1 MDSQWL
7 TEVGPGKLFLDYG
20 PISMVIAASRDGEPL
35 TALCRDAGQIAV
47 DCLTELGPQLKLLKR
62 SWTQFEP
69 GELSGV
75 AVTMWQAVQATADN
89 DLTPMAA
96 VAGAFADKVA
106 DWLQQQGATKVLV
119 NNGGDVAI
127 RLLADETT
135 KVGVMPEIGGEGFSK
150 LVRLASGDGI
160 GGIATSGLGG
170 RSFTCG
176 VMESVTVLAKSC
188 AVADAFATSLANAS
202 YIDSSAVV
210 RGLARLIDPDT
221 DIPDL
226 MVTES
231 VGRLT
236 PQEVQQ
242 SMQQVL
248 ARLRD
253 NVDKRIIKGATLHL
267 QGANRSYPEALFSKM
282 DVQVQCQQIR
292 GK

>member
-7 TEVGPGKLFLDYG
+7 TEVGPGKVFLDYG
-20 PISMVIAASRDGEPL
+20 PISMVIAASRDGEPM
-35 TALCRDAGQIAV
+35 TELCRDAGQVAV
-47 DCLTELGPQLKLLKR
+47 DCLSELGPQLKYLKR
-62 SWTQFEP
+62 SWTQCKP
-69 GELSGV
+69 VELSGV
-75 AVTMWQAVQATADN
+75 AITMWQAVQSTGDIN
-89 DLTPMAA
+89 LTPMAA

-106 DWLQQQGATKVLV
+106 DWLQQQGATKALV

-135 KVGVMPEIGGEGFSK
+135 KVGVMPEIGGVGFSK
-150 LVRLASGDGI
+150 LVRLTSGDGI

-202 YIDSSAVV
+202 YIDSPAVV

-236 PQEVQQ
+236 PQEVHQ

-248 ARLRD
+248 TRLRD
-253 NVDKRIIKGATLHL
+253 NVDKLIITGATLHL
-267 QGANRSYPEALFSKM
+267 QGFSQSYPEALFS
-282 DVQVQCQQIR
+282 
-292 GK
+292 

>member
-150 LVRLASGDGI
+150 LVRLTSIDGI

-248 ARLRD
+248 TRLRD

-267 QGANRSYPEALFSKM
+267 QGANRSYPEALFS
-282 DVQVQCQQIR
+282 
-292 GK
+292 

>member
-1 MDSQWL
+1 VDSQWL

-150 LVRLASGDGI
+150 LVRLTSSDGI

-248 ARLRD
+248 TRLRD

-267 QGANRSYPEALFSKM
+267 QGANRSYPEALFS
-282 DVQVQCQQIR
+282 
-292 GK
+292 

>member
-7 TEVGPGKLFLDYG
+7 TEVGPGKVFLDYG
-20 PISMVIAASRDGEPL
+20 PISMVIAASRDGEPM
-35 TALCRDAGQIAV
+35 TELCRDAGQVAV
-47 DCLTELGPQLKLLKR
+47 DCLSELGPQLKYLKR
-62 SWTQFEP
+62 SWTQCEP
-69 GELSGV
+69 DELSGV
-75 AVTMWQAVQATADN
+75 AFAMWQAVQSTGDIN
-89 DLTPMAA
+89 LTPMAA

-106 DWLQQQGATKVLV
+106 DWLQQQGATKALV

-135 KVGVMPEIGGEGFSK
+135 KVGVMPEIGGVGFSK
-150 LVRLASGDGI
+150 LVRLTAGDGI

-176 VMESVTVLAKSC
+176 IMESVTVLAKSC
-188 AVADAFATSLANAS
+188 AVADAFATSLANGS
-202 YIDSSAVV
+202 YIDSPAVV

-248 ARLRD
+248 TRLRD

-267 QGANRSYPEALFSKM
+267 QEANRSYPEALFS
-282 DVQVQCQQIR
+282 
-292 GK
+292 

>member
-1 MDSQWL
+1 
-7 TEVGPGKLFLDYG
+7 
-20 PISMVIAASRDGEPL
+20 MVIAASRDGEPL

-75 AVTMWQAVQATADN
+75 AVTMWQAVQATADK

-226 MVTES
+226 MVTKS

-242 SMQQVL
+242 SMQQVENKL
-248 ARLRD
+248 LPAIS
-253 NVDKRIIKGATLHL
+253 NGKVHSCSAFL
-267 QGANRSYPEALFSKM
+267 QGRTKQWP
-282 DVQVQCQQIR
+282 QV
-292 GK
+292 

>member
-7 TEVGPGKLFLDYG
+7 TEVGPGKVFLDYG
-20 PISMVIAASRDGEPL
+20 PISMVIAASRDGEPM
-35 TALCRDAGQIAV
+35 TELCRDAGQVAV
-47 DCLTELGPQLKLLKR
+47 DCLSELGPQLKDLKR
-62 SWTQFEP
+62 SWTQCEP
-69 GELSGV
+69 DELSGV
-75 AVTMWQAVQATADN
+75 AFAMWQAVQSTGDIN
-89 DLTPMAA
+89 LTPMAA

-106 DWLQQQGATKVLV
+106 DWLQQQGATKALV

-135 KVGVMPEIGGEGFSK
+135 KVGVMPEIGGVGFSK
-150 LVRLASGDGI
+150 LVRLTAGDGI

-176 VMESVTVLAKSC
+176 IMESVTVLAKSC
-188 AVADAFATSLANAS
+188 AVADAFATSLANGS
-202 YIDSSAVV
+202 YIDSPAVV

-236 PQEVQQ
+236 PQEVHQ

-248 ARLRD
+248 TRLRD

-267 QGANRSYPEALFSKM
+267 QGANRSYPEALFS
-282 DVQVQCQQIR
+282 
-292 GK
+292 

>member
-7 TEVGPGKLFLDYG
+7 TEVGPGKVFLDYG
-20 PISMVIAASRDGEPL
+20 PISMVIAASRDGEPM
-35 TALCRDAGQIAV
+35 TELCRDAGQVAV
-47 DCLTELGPQLKLLKR
+47 DCLSELGPQLKYLKR
-62 SWTQFEP
+62 SWTQCEP
-69 GELSGV
+69 DELSGV
-75 AVTMWQAVQATADN
+75 AFAMWQAVQSTGDIN
-89 DLTPMAA
+89 LTPMAA

-106 DWLQQQGATKVLV
+106 DWLQQQGATKALV

-135 KVGVMPEIGGEGFSK
+135 KVGVMPEIGGVGFSK
-150 LVRLASGDGI
+150 LVRLTAGDGI

-176 VMESVTVLAKSC
+176 IMESVTVLAKSC
-188 AVADAFATSLANAS
+188 AVADAFATSLANGS
-202 YIDSSAVV
+202 YIDSPAVV

-236 PQEVQQ
+236 PQEVNQ

-248 ARLRD
+248 EKLCPAINDGR
-253 NVDKRIIKGATLHL
+253 VSACIAFL
-267 QGANRSYPEALFSKM
+267 QGRVEQWPETWFGA
-282 DVQVQCQQIR
+282 I
-292 GK
+292 

>member
-150 LVRLASGDGI
+150 LVRLTSGDGI

>member
-20 PISMVIAASRDGEPL
+20 PISMVIAASRNGEPL

-150 LVRLASGDGI
+150 LVRLTSGDGI

-248 ARLRD
+248 TRLRD

-267 QGANRSYPEALFSKM
+267 QGANRSYPEALFS
-282 DVQVQCQQIR
+282 
-292 GK
+292 

>member
-7 TEVGPGKLFLDYG
+7 TEVGPGKVFLDYG
-20 PISMVIAASRDGEPL
+20 PISMVIAASRDGDPL
-35 TALCRDAGQIAV
+35 TALCRDAGQVAV
-47 DCLTELGPQLKLLKR
+47 ACLSELGPQLKLVKR
-62 SWTQFEP
+62 SWTQCEP

-75 AVTMWQAVQATADN
+75 AATMWQAVQSTGDR

-96 VAGAFADKVA
+96 VAGTFADKVA

-127 RLLADETT
+127 RLMADETT
-135 KVGVMPEIGGEGFSK
+135 KVGVMPEIGGVGFSK
-150 LVRLASGDGI
+150 LVRLAAGDGV

-176 VMESVTVLAKSC
+176 VMESVTVLANSC
-188 AVADAFATSLANAS
+188 AVADAFATSLANVS
-202 YIDSSAVV
+202 YIDSPAIH
-210 RGLARLIDPDT
+210 RTLARLIDPDT

-226 MVTES
+226 MVTET

-236 PQEVQQ
+236 PQEVNQ

-248 ARLRD
+248 EKLCPAINDGR
-253 NVDKRIIKGATLHL
+253 VSACIAFL
-267 QGANRSYPEALFSKM
+267 QGRVEQWPETWFGA
-282 DVQVQCQQIR
+282 I
-292 GK
+292 

>member
-7 TEVGPGKLFLDYG
+7 TEVGPGKVFLDYG
-20 PISMVIAASRDGEPL
+20 PISMVIAASRDGEPM
-35 TALCRDAGQIAV
+35 TELCRDAGQVAV
-47 DCLTELGPQLKLLKR
+47 DCLSELGPQLKDLKR
-62 SWTQFEP
+62 SWTQCEP
-69 GELSGV
+69 DELSGV
-75 AVTMWQAVQATADN
+75 AITMWQAVQSTGDIN
-89 DLTPMAA
+89 LTPMAA

-106 DWLQQQGATKVLV
+106 DWLQQQGATKALV

-135 KVGVMPEIGGEGFSK
+135 KVGVMPEIGGVGFSK
-150 LVRLASGDGI
+150 LVRLTAGDGI

-176 VMESVTVLAKSC
+176 IMESVTVLAKSC
-188 AVADAFATSLANAS
+188 AVADAFATSLANGS
-202 YIDSSAVV
+202 YIDSPAVV

-236 PQEVQQ
+236 PQEVHQ

-248 ARLRD
+248 TRLRD

-267 QGANRSYPEALFSKM
+267 QGANRSYPEALFS
-282 DVQVQCQQIR
+282 
-292 GK
+292 

>member
-20 PISMVIAASRDGEPL
+20 PISMVIAASRNGEPL

-150 LVRLASGDGI
+150 LVRLTSGDGI

-248 ARLRD
+248 TRLRD

-267 QGANRSYPEALFSKM
+267 QGANRSYPDKLFS
-282 DVQVQCQQIR
+282 
-292 GK
+292 

>member
-150 LVRLASGDGI
+150 LVRLTSGDGI

-248 ARLRD
+248 TRLRD

>member
-7 TEVGPGKLFLDYG
+7 TEVGPGKVFLDYG
-20 PISMVIAASRDGEPL
+20 PISMVIAASRDGEPM
-35 TALCRDAGQIAV
+35 TELCRDAGQVAV
-47 DCLTELGPQLKLLKR
+47 DCLSELGPQLKYLKR
-62 SWTQFEP
+62 SWTQCEP
-69 GELSGV
+69 DELSGV
-75 AVTMWQAVQATADN
+75 AFAMWQAVQSTGDIN
-89 DLTPMAA
+89 LTPMAA

-106 DWLQQQGATKVLV
+106 DWLQQQGATKALV

-135 KVGVMPEIGGEGFSK
+135 KVGVMPEIGGVGFSK
-150 LVRLASGDGI
+150 LVRLTAGDGI

-176 VMESVTVLAKSC
+176 IMESVTVLAKSC
-188 AVADAFATSLANAS
+188 AVADAFATSLANGS
-202 YIDSSAVV
+202 YIDSPAVV

-248 ARLRD
+248 TRLRD

-267 QGANRSYPEALFSKM
+267 QGANRSYPEALFS
-282 DVQVQCQQIR
+282 
-292 GK
+292 

>member
-35 TALCRDAGQIAV
+35 TALCRDASQIAV

-96 VAGAFADKVA
+96 VAGALADKVA

-150 LVRLASGDGI
+150 LVRLTSSDGI

-248 ARLRD
+248 TRLRD

-267 QGANRSYPEALFSKM
+267 QSFSQSYPEALFS
-282 DVQVQCQQIR
+282 
-292 GK
+292 

>member
-35 TALCRDAGQIAV
+35 TELCRDASQIAV

-150 LVRLASGDGI
+150 LVRLTSGDGI

-267 QGANRSYPEALFSKM
+267 QGANRSYPEALFS
-282 DVQVQCQQIR
+282 
-292 GK
+292 

>member
-35 TALCRDAGQIAV
+35 TALCRDASQIAV

-150 LVRLASGDGI
+150 LVRLTSGDGI

-248 ARLRD
+248 TRLRD

-267 QGANRSYPEALFSKM
+267 QGANRSYPEALFS
-282 DVQVQCQQIR
+282 
-292 GK
+292 

>member
-150 LVRLASGDGI
+150 LVRLTSGDGI

-248 ARLRD
+248 TRLRD

-267 QGANRSYPEALFSKM
+267 QGANRSYPEALFS
-282 DVQVQCQQIR
+282 
-292 GK
+292 

>member
-1 MDSQWL
+1 M
-7 TEVGPGKLFLDYG
+7 TE
-20 PISMVIAASRDGEPL
+20 
-35 TALCRDAGQIAV
+35 LCRDAGQVAV
-47 DCLTELGPQLKLLKR
+47 DCLSELGPQLKYLKR
-62 SWTQFEP
+62 SWTQCEP
-69 GELSGV
+69 DELSGV
-75 AVTMWQAVQATADN
+75 AFAMWQAVQSTGDIN
-89 DLTPMAA
+89 LTPMAA

-106 DWLQQQGATKVLV
+106 DWLQQQGATKALV

-135 KVGVMPEIGGEGFSK
+135 KVGVMPEIGGVGFSK
-150 LVRLASGDGI
+150 LVRLTAGDGI

-176 VMESVTVLAKSC
+176 IMESVTVLAKSC
-188 AVADAFATSLANAS
+188 AVADAFATSLANGS
-202 YIDSSAVV
+202 YIDSPAVV

-248 ARLRD
+248 TRLRD

-267 QGANRSYPEALFSKM
+267 QSFSQSYPEALFS
-282 DVQVQCQQIR
+282 
-292 GK
+292 

>member
-7 TEVGPGKLFLDYG
+7 TEVGPGKVFLDYG
-20 PISMVIAASRDGEPL
+20 PISMVIAASRGGEPM
-35 TALCRDAGQIAV
+35 TELCRDAGQVAV
-47 DCLTELGPQLKLLKR
+47 DCLSELGPQLKDLKR
-62 SWTQFEP
+62 SWTQCEP
-69 GELSGV
+69 DELSGV
-75 AVTMWQAVQATADN
+75 AITMWQAVQSTGDIN
-89 DLTPMAA
+89 LTPMAA

-135 KVGVMPEIGGEGFSK
+135 KVGVMPEIGGVGFSK
-150 LVRLASGDGI
+150 LVRLTAGDGI

-176 VMESVTVLAKSC
+176 IMESVTVLAKSC
-188 AVADAFATSLANAS
+188 AVADAFATSLANGS
-202 YIDSSAVV
+202 YIDSPAVV

-236 PQEVQQ
+236 PQEVHQ

-248 ARLRD
+248 TRLRD
-253 NVDKRIIKGATLHL
+253 NVDKRIITGATLHL
-267 QGANRSYPEALFSKM
+267 QSFSQSYPEALFS
-282 DVQVQCQQIR
+282 
-292 GK
+292 

>member
-150 LVRLASGDGI
+150 LVRLTSSDGI

-248 ARLRD
+248 TRLRD

-267 QGANRSYPEALFSKM
+267 QGANRSYPEALFS
-282 DVQVQCQQIR
+282 
-292 GK
+292 